1 MSEGLRSYAKKPY
14 IEDIMIDT
22 SASILTQI
30 SQAIRQAE
38 PQAEIILFGSR
49 ARGDARPNSDWD
61 VLVLLDGKV
70 TPEREEVLFKLLYQ
84 IELATEEVFSLLVY
98 EKNYWQQ
105 VLKDGPLY
113 QNVNQEGIVLV

>member
-1 MSEGLRSYAKKPY
+1 
-14 IEDIMIDT
+14 MIDT

-84 IELATEEVFSLLVY
+84 IELATEEVFSPLVY
-98 EKNYWQQ
+98 EKSYSQQ
-105 VLKDGPLY
+105 ALKGGPLY